1 MKTDSIMKVEY
12 NDYKQRNKGEKKS
25 KLLKPDSKLYNYII
39 KLKEILC
46 QNGFVHQDR
55 MGLHSEVLND
65 GKETLET
72 FLERVKMLEGREID
86 VKNPKNYSVIG
97 RAIVLLL
104 GDLDGYNKDAH
115 ITIAFFN
122 DDKTLEAYKYIIYHI
137 LI

>member
-65 GKETLET
+65 SKETLET

-97 RAIVLLL
+97 NSII
-104 GDLDGYNKDAH
+104 DLNGYNKD
-115 ITIAFFN
+115 I
-122 DDKTLEAYKYIIYHI
+122 
-137 LI
+137 